1 MSGRTDNNVKNFFY
15 SSLRRA
21 LRQINVYI
29 SQYKKKSNIKPF
41 KPIILTKVLNINDEK
56 YKSKLDIKTDQAVDL
71 AQKIKDMLGKLS
83 QRNDEDL
90 SEEQIQFRGEIVQ
103 NLQDFNKCCKKRKE
117 KKKTDKGEEN
127 YGEDLIEEEDGSL
140 DVENNE
146 ELEKQA

>member
-21 LRQINVYI
+21 LRQINVYL

-90 SEEQIQFRGEIVQ
+90 SEE
-103 NLQDFNKCCKKRKE
+103 
-117 KKKTDKGEEN
+117 
-127 YGEDLIEEEDGSL
+127 
-140 DVENNE
+140 
-146 ELEKQA
+146 